1 MPSTS
6 LKDVKSDHCIPATA
20 SDAKKNSNP
29 SNIHTFIYTVY
40 MCLYIYIAVCLI
52 HGIVTLVTNPPK
64 IKKC

>member
-40 MCLYIYIAVCLI
+40 MCLYIYIYSRVFDSWHCYI
-52 HGIVTLVTNPPK
+52 SYKSTEN
-64 IKKC
+64 